1 MRGRDLN
8 CREAVGAFDGPACRS
23 TGEKQYRQS
32 RHRGHGC
39 RSPIG
44 RYAGHL
50 HSSACGTSNG
60 PNSSTCLAISVSC
73 STVRRSPSLL
83 IEDSRF
89 RGKKESDFAREI
101 ESYQTD
107 GISVLT
113 RSGPREGVIEV
124 PVVSAN
130 SHV

>member
-1 MRGRDLN
+1 MEPKLV
-8 CREAVGAFDGPACRS
+8 EVAALAVSHRLRNVDDRHSAQSASGIRVQLEGEWSKFLDVSRNLGLVQHCQAKTSLRS
-23 TGEKQYRQS
+23 
-32 RHRGHGC
+32 
-39 RSPIG
+39 
-44 RYAGHL
+44 
-50 HSSACGTSNG
+50 
-60 PNSSTCLAISVSC
+60 
-73 STVRRSPSLL
+73 RSPSLL